1 MSSGDD
7 GSRDRGDEAGGA
19 AARNAARRARIEEL
33 RAAEKAKVK
42 KRRSLFALI
51 AVVVVALVAGG
62 IVWATT
68 RPAFCDDVASGS
80 PNGKQWKSAPAMS
93 IDTSAAYTATLKTSC
108 GDIGIKLD
116 ARNAPQTVNS
126 FVYLAQQAYFNHTSC
141 HRLTT
146 SGIYVLQCGDP
157 TGSGSGGP
165 GYTLPDEYLK
175 DPAIQGGTYPAGT
188 VAMANTGTAH
198 TGGSQ
203 FFLVYRASQL
213 AASYTPFGT
222 ITSGLDI
229 LQHIAR
235 NGVQGGGSDGRP
247 KDDVVINSVPVTK
260 D

>member
-1 MSSGDD
+1 MSSGDG
-7 GSRDRGDEAGGA
+7 GSEEGGA
-19 AARNAARRARIEEL
+19 AARNAVRRARIEEL
-33 RAAEKAKVK
+33 RAAEKARVK
-42 KRRSLFALI
+42 KRRTVFAVA

-62 IVWATT
+62 LVWATT
-68 RPAFCDDVASGS
+68 RPVFCGDAASGS
-80 PNGKQWKSAPAMS
+80 PNGKQWKTAPAMS
-93 IDTSAAYTATLKTSC
+93 IDTSATYTATLKTSC

-116 ARNAPQTVNS
+116 AKNAPQTVNS
-126 FVYLAQQAYFNHTSC
+126 FVFLAQQNYFDHTKC

-175 DPAIQGGTYPAGT
+175 DPAVQGGSYPAGT

-203 FFLVYRASQL
+203 FFLVYQASQL
-213 AASYTPFGT
+213 AANYTPFGT

-235 NGVQGGGSDGRP
+235 DGVQGGGSDGKP
-247 KDDVVINSVPVTK
+247 KDNVVINSVPVTK
-260 D
+260 E

>member
-1 MSSGDD
+1 M
-7 GSRDRGDEAGGA
+7 
-19 AARNAARRARIEEL
+19 EEL
-33 RAAEKAKVK
+33 RAAEKARAK
-42 KRRSLFALI
+42 KRRTILVLA

-62 IVWATT
+62 ILWATT
-68 RPAFCDDVASGS
+68 RPSFCGNVASGS
-80 PNGKQWKSAPAMS
+80 PDGKQWKSAPAMS
-93 IDTSAAYTATLKTSC
+93 IDTSANNSATLKTSC
-108 GDIGIKLD
+108 GDIGIRLD
-116 ARNAPQTVNS
+116 AENAPQTVNS
-126 FVYLAQQAYFNHTSC
+126 FVYLAKQDYFDHTRC

-157 TGSGSGGP
+157 TGTGSGGP

-175 DPAIQGGTYPAGT
+175 DPAIQGGSYPAGT
-188 VAMANTGTAH
+188 VAMANTGAAH

-229 LQHIAR
+229 LQHIAG
-235 NGVQGGGSDGRP
+235 NGVQGGGSDGAP
-247 KDDVVINSVPVTK
+247 KDKVAINSVAVTK